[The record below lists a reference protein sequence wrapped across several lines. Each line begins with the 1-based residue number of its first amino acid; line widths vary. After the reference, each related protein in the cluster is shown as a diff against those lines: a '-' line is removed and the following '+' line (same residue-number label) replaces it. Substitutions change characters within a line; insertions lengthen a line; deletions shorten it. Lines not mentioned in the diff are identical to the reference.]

1 MNNMKKFEF
10 APKPKI
16 TPLEENLAREAAEK
30 AREEKSGKLKAEKE
44 KAAEDRRIKEAVEQY
59 FRDNPPL
66 REITLEDRKEAEEFV
81 KKLEKKQ

>member
-1 MNNMKKFEF
+1 M
-10 APKPKI
+10 
-16 TPLEENLAREAAEK
+16 
-30 AREEKSGKLKAEKE
+30 KAEKE
-44 KAAEDRRIKEAVEQY
+44 KAAEAAELKEAVEQY